1 MCSASTEA
9 MASTAPAA
17 PSIWPVIDLV
27 ELTSAFSAALPSAVL
42 MAMVSALS
50 FIGVLV
56 PCALMYTLSSGVMPA
71 CSIASA
77 NARAAPS
84 ASGCGAVM

>member
-1 MCSASTEA
+1 M
-9 MASTAPAA
+9 
-17 PSIWPVIDLV
+17 PVIDLV

-56 PCALMYTLSSGVMPA
+56 PCALMYTLSSG
-71 CSIASA
+71 
-77 NARAAPS
+77 
-84 ASGCGAVM
+84 